1 MHGRSELL
9 TSGYIRN
16 DTFRLVSL
24 DVHQTEHALYA
35 NVYMVDNASTATQL
49 SELRGENVSGKWYLR
64 EHLHKEVR
72 LQKHCTTTING
83 DANAIVVA

>member
-72 LQKHCTTTING
+72 LQKL
-83 DANAIVVA
+83 ARRQSMVMLMQLL